1 MNVKE
6 NVLGVIDS
14 PVVMM
19 MRRGSEG
26 FFVLNK
32 SADRFDIPVLDL
44 TLTNLEGCYREL
56 RRKSLSRERT
66 VRNLLPGGDDGT
78 GGPRNLR
85 PRRSLL
91 LHKGTLGAVQVKTG
105 R

>member
-19 MRRGSEG
+19 MERGSEG

-56 RRKSLSRERT
+56 RRGRSSGQSGARSR
-66 VRNLLPGGDDGT
+66 
-78 GGPRNLR
+78 
-85 PRRSLL
+85 
-91 LHKGTLGAVQVKTG
+91 
-105 R
+105 

>member
-19 MRRGSEG
+19 SMERGSEG

-56 RRKSLSRERT
+56 RRKFTVAIERKDGKKFVTRWGRWDRGGLEIYGRDALYFIREPWEQCR
-66 VRNLLPGGDDGT
+66 
-78 GGPRNLR
+78 
-85 PRRSLL
+85 
-91 LHKGTLGAVQVKTG
+91 
-105 R
+105 